1 MTAKTFG
8 HSASTNGQLYNPD
21 LLPTFAET
29 DTRIC
34 FEADGLYFA
43 FSGPSKD
50 LERWERIQSS
60 AALYGFRS
68 RGFREERREATS
80 EQEAIDEQLQRE
92 IGRED

>member
-8 HSASTNGQLYNPD
+8 HSASMNGQLYNPE
-21 LLPTFAET
+21 LLPTLLRH
-29 DTRIC
+29 RIC

-68 RGFREERREATS
+68 WGFREERREATS

-92 IGRED
+92 IGRAD